1 MLIKLSKD
9 IKIQW
14 YGYNRVMMGGRVV
27 LGSQP
32 CFFIGTV
39 CLVMVAL
46 AIFWIDFYLTVSNP
60 KHLAWQIIAHILLD
74 GSLVASLVMIFITG
88 LTDPG
93 IIPSVQFDKE
103 LIAVLSPSVKVP
115 CDSKVREIS
124 HGGYVMKLKY
134 CETCYGIRPLRA
146 THCRTCNCCVYR
158 FDHHCFWLGTD
169 VGYRN
174 HGYFYIML
182 LTVTIYI
189 SLLVLCSLISLGFLI
204 YDCVVVKQFQLTFV
218 ISFIGSAL
226 ILSSGIYMLYSLGN
240 LISYHVEILTNGLLT
255 KEDLASNLIETN
267 PYDHGNF
274 KENLT
279 ACFEGMG
286 TPSILHQVISSYR
299 LAIQDSGEVDALVKA
314 GLNPRVFPDSINKIR
329 SAGQAFE
336 YLISL
341 SHSQIVNLPQ
351 GAKQEIVRKE
361 EQVEEGLDEEE
372 EEEEEEE
379 EDDGDDIEHTKE
391 RSGVDRD
398 SKFIPNT
405 TVVNVQRV
413 EEIKRRSIR
422 NIVGSVDTL
431 SNASNTDMRKPS
443 NDKRQSRH
451 INPVIYEQSDDES
464 PSRNRSSNNE
474 NAHASNRA
482 STRMST
488 KLPVLLSVRNSL
500 NKSVH
505 STNNRSSARGSV
517 VMSQQLM
524 DRINRLQQSKKG
536 IDPRE
541 MNDVIHQNHTSGA
554 LPPVPPPE
562 TSYKSSEKP

>member
-9 IKIQW
+9 IKIRW
-14 YGYNRVMMGGRVV
+14 YGANKVMMGGRVV

-32 CFFIGTV
+32 CFFIGTI
-39 CLVMVAL
+39 CLVVVAL
-46 AIFWIDFYLTVSNP
+46 AIFWVDFYLTVSNP
-60 KHLAWQIIAHILLD
+60 KHLAWEIIAHILLD

-93 IIPSVQFDKE
+93 IIPSVQFDRE
-103 LIAVLSPSVKVP
+103 LIPILSPSTKVP
-115 CDSKVREIS
+115 SDNKVREIS
-124 HGGYVMKLKY
+124 HSGYVMKLKY

-182 LTVTIYI
+182 LTVTTYI
-189 SLLVLCSLISLGFLI
+189 SLLVLSSLVVLGFLI
-204 YDCVVVKQFQLTFV
+204 YDCVGGFHAYFAA
-218 ISFIGSAL
+218 SFIGSAL

-274 KENLT
+274 KKNFS

-286 TPSILHQVISSYR
+286 TPSILYQVINSYK
-299 LAIQDSGEVDALVKA
+299 LAIQNSGEVDALVKA
-314 GLNPRVFPDSINKIR
+314 GLNPRVFPDSINQVR

-351 GAKQEIVRKE
+351 GARQEVAHKE
-361 EQVEEGLDEEE
+361 EQADEELDEEE

-379 EDDGDDIEHTKE
+379 EDTAEHTKE
-391 RSGVDRD
+391 KSTMDRD

-405 TVVNVQRV
+405 TMVNVQRV

-431 SNASNTDMRKPS
+431 SNASNADIRKS
-443 NDKRQSRH
+443 ANDKRQSKH
-451 INPVIYEQSDDES
+451 IAPVIYEQSDDEI
-464 PSRNRSSNNE
+464 PSRRRTSDNE
-474 NAHASNRA
+474 NAQASNRA

-500 NKSVH
+500 NKSTH
-505 STNNRSSARGSV
+505 SPNNRSSARGSV

-536 IDPRE
+536 MEPRE
-541 MNDVIHQNHTSGA
+541 MNDVIHQGHTSGA
-554 LPPVPPPE
+554 LPPLPPPE
-562 TSYKSSEKP
+562 TSHKPSEKL